1 MDEEGPSKILGANI
15 GEIGET
21 YILVLGNCELRLLS
35 SSELLRGQGT
45 HRRHVCKALHA
56 LWCRSLRW

>member
-1 MDEEGPSKILGANI
+1 MVDVDEEGPWKILGANI

-21 YILVLGNCELRLLS
+21 YILVLSNCELRLLS

-45 HRRHVCKALHA
+45 HPRHVCKALY
-56 LWCRSLRW
+56 LFWF